1 MNTNSL
7 NVFQA
12 STLPQIV
19 PSKEKEEDKARFL
32 RNVADTMA
40 AESLRAYNSR
50 WASFVAWADQNGRA
64 SFPAS
69 PSTVAAYLEAL
80 EGQGKSAATIAQ
92 VVAAISKA
100 HKVRGAA
107 SPCASEEVK
116 TARKAAAR
124 RLGTAPH
131 QKAAATVD
139 VVRALVSGIEGMTL
153 TDKRD
158 KALLLCGFAG
168 AFRRSEL
175 AALRVSDL
183 REEKAADGRPVIVV
197 TVRKSKTDQEGQGME
212 KAIFAAS
219 GIDKSCCPV
228 RALRAW
234 IAAAGL
240 GGNDPL
246 FPRIAKGG
254 RTMGADCMGGDSV
267 ALIIKKRAA
276 AAGVELDLSG
286 HSLRRGFVT
295 SAVASGASERS
306 IMNQTGHKSV
316 QMVRRY
322 IERHSVLT
330 DNAAAAIAL

>member
-1 MNTNSL
+1 MTEKSLTNI
-7 NVFQA
+7 
-12 STLPQIV
+12 QIS
-19 PSKEKEEDKARFL
+19 SKEDTYLQKEERARFL
-32 RNVADTMA
+32 RNIADTMA
-40 AESLRAYNSR
+40 SESLRAYNSR
-50 WASFVAWADQNGRA
+50 WASFVAWADRNGRA

-69 PSTVAAYLEAL
+69 PSTVAAYLEQL
-80 EGQGKSAATIAQ
+80 EADGKSIATIAQ

-100 HKVRGAA
+100 HKVRGVP
-107 SPCASEEVK
+107 SPCSSDEVK
-116 TARKAAAR
+116 TARKAAAYR
-124 RLGTAPH
+124 AAKQGKGAPH
-131 QKAAATVD
+131 QKAAATSE
-139 VVRALVSGIEGMTL
+139 VVRALVSSICTNDL
-153 TDKRD
+153 IDLRD
-158 KALLLCGFAG
+158 RALILCGFAG

-183 REEKAADGRPVIVV
+183 REEKSADGRPVIVV
-197 TVRKSKTDQEGQGME
+197 TVRRSKTDQEGAGME

-219 GIDKSCCPV
+219 GIDKTCCPV

-240 GGNDPL
+240 SGNDPL
-246 FPRIAKGG
+246 FPSIRKGG
-254 RTMGADCMGGDSV
+254 HIAADCMGGDSV
-267 ALIIKKRAA
+267 ALVIKKRAA
-276 AAGVELDLSG
+276 FAGIELDLSG

-330 DNAAAAIAL
+330 DNAAASISL

>member
-19 PSKEKEEDKARFL
+19 PGKEEDKARFL

-92 VVAAISKA
+92 VVAAIAKA
-100 HKVRGAA
+100 HKVRGVP
-107 SPCASEEVK
+107 SPCSSEEVK
-116 TARKAAAR
+116 AARKAAAR

-131 QKAAATVD
+131 QKAAATAE
-139 VVRALVSGIEGMTL
+139 VVRALVSSICTADL
-153 TDKRD
+153 IDLRD
-158 KALLLCGFAG
+158 RALILCGFAG

-240 GGNDPL
+240 SGNDPL
-246 FPRIAKGG
+246 FPSIRKGG
-254 RTMGADCMGGDSV
+254 HIGADCMGGDSV
-267 ALIIKKRAA
+267 ALVIKKRAA

-295 SAVASGASERS
+295 SAVESGASERA
-306 IMNQTGHKSV
+306 IMNQTGHKSPM
-316 QMVRRY
+316 MVRRY
-322 IERHSVLT
+322 IERHNVLT
-330 DNAAAAIAL
+330 DNAAAAITL